1 MNTEEG
7 SGRQKSR
14 RGRCHSRHYLDG
26 PDIIFV
32 FAIPLSVFIRIL
44 NNECCLMV
52 EGVSVPIKRR
62 MMNPDVSSF

>member
-14 RGRCHSRHYLDG
+14 RGRCHSRHYFDE

-44 NNECCLMV
+44 NNEDCFLV
-52 EGVSVPIKRR
+52 EGVSVPIKKR
-62 MMNPDVSSF
+62 MMNPIVSFF